1 MRIGNFIVDTDQY
14 EYLEPLWPVL
24 ENHPNGIS
32 IDDALAE
39 TGLDHDTMLKHIEK
53 LAGEYQKKSMSM
65 LKEDMLKNII
75 QSCLSGEKT
84 DDIIVEDMAS
94 SWLFDK
100 VMLYDRVYELR
111 NKGDIKEKRRKKDM
125 ITAKSLVMIFWIAL
139 GVLSIET
146 LLGIYYGLTINIHTT
161 ITVFSI
167 FLGGLMIAVMIHI
180 ETMMKEYME
189 KVKTYGK

>member
-100 VMLYDRVYELR
+100 VMLYDRVYELKWTDR
-111 NKGDIKEKRRKKDM
+111 
-125 ITAKSLVMIFWIAL
+125 VMDL
-139 GVLSIET
+139 GQLDR
-146 LLGIYYGLTINIHTT
+146 
-161 ITVFSI
+161 
-167 FLGGLMIAVMIHI
+167 M
-180 ETMMKEYME
+180 ME
-189 KVKTYGK
+189 KWREIKGI